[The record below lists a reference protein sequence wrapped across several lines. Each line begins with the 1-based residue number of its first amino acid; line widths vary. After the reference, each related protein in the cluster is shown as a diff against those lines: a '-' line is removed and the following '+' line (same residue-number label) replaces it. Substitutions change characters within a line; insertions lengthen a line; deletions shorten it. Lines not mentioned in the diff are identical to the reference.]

1 METGWTRGV
10 VTVELL
16 EPAGR
21 ARGGV
26 LVVHSWWGLTDSFRR
41 YGAAL
46 AAEGYRVGLADLF
59 GGATA
64 TTEDEARAL
73 RAARRPR
80 PDYRTLSAGLDAVR
94 GAAADLPLATVG
106 FSMGGHWAAWLAGRA
121 AYGLSAAV
129 LYYAARASHVDG
141 RAGLLAH
148 FAAADPWVSASARG
162 GMERALHRAGRR
174 YVAHDYPGTGHWFAE
189 SARPDAYDPEASM
202 LALTRDIAFLSA
214 HLDRAT
220 TGAGG
225 DAG

>member
-129 LYYAARASHVDG
+129 LYYAARARTSTGG
-141 RAGLLAH
+141 RACSPTSRRLTLGCL
-148 FAAADPWVSASARG
+148 PPRVGVWNARCTG
-162 GMERALHRAGRR
+162 PGVATSPTTTRARVTGSPNRTGRTPTTPR
-174 YVAHDYPGTGHWFAE
+174 
-189 SARPDAYDPEASM
+189 RPRSPS
-202 LALTRDIAFLSA
+202 
-214 HLDRAT
+214 RAT
-220 TGAGG
+220 SRS
-225 DAG
+225 

>member
-94 GAAADLPLATVG
+94 GAAAEQAIFWTRRQLENPATPDASRKRLEYLARLPRTI
-106 FSMGGHWAAWLAGRA
+106 
-121 AYGLSAAV
+121 
-129 LYYAARASHVDG
+129 
-141 RAGLLAH
+141 
-148 FAAADPWVSASARG
+148 ADWIPSARG
-162 GMERALHRAGRR
+162 YWERMTSTAASI
-174 YVAHDYPGTGHWFAE
+174 ANPF
-189 SARPDAYDPEASM
+189 SM
-202 LALTRDIAFLSA
+202 LRKNASSASLTSRSSPTPTFIKS
-214 HLDRAT
+214 
-220 TGAGG
+220 GSCSKS
-225 DAG
+225 